1 MGKITLDLPGS
12 FKSLKLKN
20 LESILKEEL
29 YSQRRRLPL
38 DDFIREG
45 GWPDDDTL
53 HTTLK
58 SVDDNGAVTT
68 VEVQLSFDEVCSTG
82 CSDIERRGSGW
93 GLLFIYFDH
102 KTGVAHCEEQ

>member
-1 MGKITLDLPGS
+1 MGKITLDLPDS
-12 FKSLKLKN
+12 FKSLKSKN

-53 HTTLK
+53 
-58 SVDDNGAVTT
+58 
-68 VEVQLSFDEVCSTG
+68 
-82 CSDIERRGSGW
+82 
-93 GLLFIYFDH
+93 
-102 KTGVAHCEEQ
+102 